1 MYYLVFLK
9 MELKKVDILKELT
22 FKTSRSGGK
31 GGQHVNKVSTKVELN
46 FDLKSTSLFT
56 EEEKGRLFLKLAN
69 RINSDGILQIITEEE
84 RSQIKNKERSIQ
96 KLLILLKNALFIPKI
111 RKASKPKRSAIEK
124 RLKSKQITSL
134 KKISRRNEWLD

>member
-1 MYYLVFLK
+1 

-46 FDLKSTSLFT
+46 FDLKSTSLFN
-56 EEEKGRLFLKLAN
+56 EEEKVRLFLKLAN

-96 KLLILLKNALFIPKI
+96 KLLILLKNALFVPKI
-111 RKASKPKRSAIEK
+111 RKASKPKKSAIEK

>member
-1 MYYLVFLK
+1 
-9 MELKKVDILKELT
+9 MEFKKQDILKELT

-84 RSQIKNKERSIQ
+84 RSQLQNKERSIQ

>member
-1 MYYLVFLK
+1 MALSK
-9 MELKKVDILKELT
+9 QDILKELT

-46 FDLKSTSLFT
+46 FDLRLTSLFT
-56 EEEKGRLFLKLAN
+56 EEEKSRLFQKLSN
-69 RINSDGILQIITEEE
+69 RINSEGILQVITEEE
-84 RSQIKNKERSIQ
+84 RSQLQNKERSIQ
-96 KLLILLKNALFIPKI
+96 KLLVLLKSALFLPKI

-134 KKISRRNEWLD
+134 KKINRKKDWKD

>member
-1 MYYLVFLK
+1 

-96 KLLILLKNALFIPKI
+96 KLLILLKNALFVPKI
-111 RKASKPKRSAIEK
+111 RKASKPKKSAIEK

>member
-1 MYYLVFLK
+1 

-46 FDLKSTSLFT
+46 LDLKSTSLFT
-56 EEEKGRLFLKLAN
+56 EEEKGRLFLKLVN

-124 RLKSKQITSL
+124 RLKSKQINSL
-134 KKISRRNEWLD
+134 KKISRKNEWLD

>member
-1 MYYLVFLK
+1 
-9 MELKKVDILKELT
+9 MELKKIDILKELT

-56 EEEKGRLFLKLAN
+56 EEEKVRLFLKLAN

-111 RKASKPKRSAIEK
+111 RKASKPKKSAIEK

>member
-1 MYYLVFLK
+1 
-9 MELKKVDILKELT
+9 MEFKKQDILKELT

-56 EEEKGRLFLKLAN
+56 DEEKVRIFLKLAN

-96 KLLILLKNALFIPKI
+96 KLLILLKTALFIPKI
-111 RKASKPKRSAIEK
+111 RKASKPKKSAIEK

>member
-1 MYYLVFLK
+1 
-9 MELKKVDILKELT
+9 MEFKKQDILKELT

-56 EEEKGRLFLKLAN
+56 DEEKVRLFLKLAN

-96 KLLILLKNALFIPKI
+96 KLLILLKTALFIPKI
-111 RKASKPKRSAIEK
+111 RKASKPKKSAIEK

>member
-1 MYYLVFLK
+1 MALSK
-9 MELKKVDILKELT
+9 QDILKELT

-46 FDLKSTSLFT
+46 FDLRLTSLFT
-56 EEEKGRLFLKLAN
+56 EEEKSRLFQKLTN
-69 RINSDGILQIITEEE
+69 RINSEGILQVITEEE
-84 RSQIKNKERSIQ
+84 RSQLQNKERSVQ
-96 KLLILLKNALFIPKI
+96 KLLILLKTALFLPKI

-134 KKISRRNEWLD
+134 KKINRKKDWKD

>member
-1 MYYLVFLK
+1 

-56 EEEKGRLFLKLAN
+56 EEEKVRLFLKLAN

-96 KLLILLKNALFIPKI
+96 KLLILLKNALFVPKI
-111 RKASKPKRSAIEK
+111 RKASKPKKSAIEK

>member
-1 MYYLVFLK
+1 
-9 MELKKVDILKELT
+9 MELKKLNILKELT

-46 FDLKSTSLFT
+46 LDLKSTSLFT
-56 EEEKGRLFLKLAN
+56 EEEKARLFLKLAN

-111 RKASKPKRSAIEK
+111 RKASKPKKSAIEK

-134 KKISRRNEWLD
+134 KKISRRNEWLE

>member
-1 MYYLVFLK
+1 MALSK
-9 MELKKVDILKELT
+9 QDILKELT

-46 FDLKSTSLFT
+46 FNLRLSSLFT
-56 EEEKGRLFLKLAN
+56 EEEKSRLFQKLAN
-69 RINSDGILQIITEEE
+69 RINSEGILQVITEEE
-84 RSQIKNKERSIQ
+84 RSQLQNKERSVQ
-96 KLLILLKNALFIPKI
+96 KLLVLLKTALFLPKM

-134 KKISRRNEWLD
+134 KKINRKNDWND

>member
-1 MYYLVFLK
+1 
-9 MELKKVDILKELT
+9 MELKKIDILKELT

-56 EEEKGRLFLKLAN
+56 EEEKVRLFLKLAN

-96 KLLILLKNALFIPKI
+96 KLLILLKNALFVPKI
-111 RKASKPKRSAIEK
+111 RKASKPKKSAIEK

>member
-1 MYYLVFLK
+1 
-9 MELKKVDILKELT
+9 MELKKIDILKELT

-46 FDLKSTSLFT
+46 FDLKSTFLFT
-56 EEEKGRLFLKLAN
+56 EEEKVRLFLKLAN

-96 KLLILLKNALFIPKI
+96 KLLILLKNALFVPKI
-111 RKASKPKRSAIEK
+111 RKASKPKKSAIEK

>member
-1 MYYLVFLK
+1 
-9 MELKKVDILKELT
+9 MELKKIDILKELT

-56 EEEKGRLFLKLAN
+56 EEEKVRLFLKLAN

-96 KLLILLKNALFIPKI
+96 KLLILLKNALFVPKI